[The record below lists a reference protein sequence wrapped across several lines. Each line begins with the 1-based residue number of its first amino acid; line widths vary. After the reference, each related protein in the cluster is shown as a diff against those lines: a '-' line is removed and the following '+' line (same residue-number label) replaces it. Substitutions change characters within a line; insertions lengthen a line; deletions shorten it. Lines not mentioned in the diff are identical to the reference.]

1 MTRTSTTMKAG
12 STGILAIAMAFTV
25 SLTGSGAATAAPAA
39 TASSTASVSQAV
51 SDSKV
56 AKMKAPIKGVSED
69 GRKVRGTFTPTKFE
83 VVDGVLNVTGDLK
96 GRFVGKG
103 KPTSFSKEI
112 TTPVQAVNGQQL
124 SAPATRGMSA
134 PAAAAAPGVAA
145 APGACDI
152 LNLDLGPLNL
162 DILGLQVNLQR
173 VVLDIVAQSGAGNL
187 LGNLLCAVAG
197 LLDGG
202 PLAGLL
208 GQLSTLL
215 NQILGIL
222 NR

>member
-12 STGILAIAMAFTV
+12 STGVLAIAMAFTV

-39 TASSTASVSQAV
+39 TAASTASVSQAA
-51 SDSKV
+51 STEV
-56 AKMKAPIKGVSED
+56 AKVKAPIKGVAEN
-69 GRKVRGTFTPTKFE
+69 GRKVRGSFTPTEFT
-83 VVDGVLNVTGDLK
+83 VVDGVLNVTGDLE

-103 KPTSFSKEI
+103 KPKSFSKQI
-112 TTPVQAVNGQQL
+112 TTPVQAVNGSQVA
-124 SAPATRGMSA
+124 APATRGMSA
-134 PAAAAAPGVAA
+134 PAAAAPGVAA
-145 APGACDI
+145 APGSCDI

-222 NR
+222 DR

>member
-39 TASSTASVSQAV
+39 TASSTASVSKVV
-51 SDSKV
+51 SSSKV
-56 AKMKAPIKGVSED
+56 ATAKAPIKGVAED
-69 GRKVRGTFTPTKFE
+69 GRKVRGTFTPTEFE
-83 VVDGVLNVTGDLK
+83 VVDGVLNVTGDLE

-103 KPTSFSKEI
+103 KPKSFSKTV

-124 SAPATRGMSA
+124 DAPAARGMSA
-134 PAAAAAPGVAA
+134 PAAAAPGVAA

-208 GQLSTLL
+208 GQLSTRL

>member
-1 MTRTSTTMKAG
+1 MTLHRSSPFTKAT
-12 STGILAIAMAFTV
+12 STGILAATLALSV
-25 SLTGSGAATAAPAA
+25 SLVGTGAAAAATAQPATSSAAASGVATEKKVGSA
-39 TASSTASVSQAV
+39 TAPV
-51 SDSKV
+51 
-56 AKMKAPIKGVSED
+56 KGVAEN
-69 GRKVRGTFTPTKFE
+69 GRQVRGTFTPTEFS
-83 VVDGVLNVTGDLK
+83 VVDGVLHVTGTLQ
-96 GRFVGKG
+96 GRFVGTG
-103 KPTSFSKEI
+103 KPKPFSQEV
-112 TTPVQAVNGQQL
+112 TTPVQAVNGTAL
-124 SAPATRGMSA
+124 AAPAARGMSA
-134 PAAAAAPGVAA
+134 PTAAAPAAA

-162 DILGLQVNLQR
+162 DLLGLQVNLQR

-215 NQILGIL
+215 NRILGAL
-222 NR
+222 NL